1 MDASMMKAITY
12 SEFGVSTDVLKV
24 KELPIPKVGKDE
36 VLVALE
42 FSGSNP
48 SDAKSR
54 AGNRPGITKP
64 QFERI
69 VPNSDGSGIITVVGE
84 AVDKSRIGQRVW
96 IWNGQW
102 QRPNGT
108 AAEYIS
114 VPSTQ
119 AVEMPEDMSFET
131 GACLGIPGLTAS
143 YCTLGDGALSGK
155 TVFVSGGAGA
165 VGHTCIQLAK
175 WSGATVI
182 ASGSENGFEHIR
194 EAGADHVFD
203 YRDPDLSK
211 KILDIC
217 PPGVDRAIE
226 VEFGE
231 NINLL
236 HKIVRQNGEISLYGG
251 AKNMTPSFPFG
262 PYLFKALKIN
272 IALIYILPKQ
282 DRDIAIKALHDAH
295 SDGALKMAVGNVFS
309 LEDCAQSHDATLTP
323 GRKGSV
329 LLKLK

>member
-12 SEFGVSTDVLKV
+12 SEFGISTDVLKFS
-24 KELPIPKVGKDE
+24 ELPIPQVGENE
-36 VLVALE
+36 VLVSLE

-64 QFERI
+64 QFEHI
-69 VPNSDGSGIITVVGE
+69 VPNSDGSGTITAVGE
-84 AVDKSRIGQRVW
+84 GVDKSRIGQRVW

-114 VPSTQ
+114 VPSAQ

-143 YCTLGDGALSGK
+143 YCTLGDGALGGK

-182 ASGSENGFEHIR
+182 ASGSENGFEHIGQ
-194 EAGADHVFD
+194 AGADHVFD

-217 PPGVDRAIE
+217 PSGVDRAIE

-231 NINLL
+231 NVNLL

-251 AKNMTPSFPFG
+251 AKNMTPTFPFG

-295 SDGALKMAVGNVFS
+295 SDRALKMAVGNVFS
-309 LEDCAQSHDATLTP
+309 LEECAKSHDATLTP
-323 GRKGSV
+323 GRRGSV
-329 LLKLK
+329 LIKI

>member
-1 MDASMMKAITY
+1 MMKAITY
-12 SEFGVSTDVLKV
+12 SEFGVSTKVLKV
-24 KELPIPKVGKDE
+24 KKLPVPKVGKDE
-36 VLVALE
+36 VLVALK

-64 QFERI
+64 QFEQI
-69 VPNSDGSGIITVVGE
+69 VPNSDGSGIITAVGE
-84 AVDKSRIGQRVW
+84 TVDKSRIGQRVW

-119 AVEMPEDMSFET
+119 AVEMPADMSFET

-143 YCTLGDGALSGK
+143 YCTLGDGAVSGK

-203 YRDPDLSK
+203 YRDPDLSR
-211 KILDIC
+211 KILDIS

-231 NINLL
+231 NVNLL

-251 AKNMTPSFPFG
+251 AKNMTPTFPFG

-282 DRDIAIKALHDAH
+282 ERDIAIKALHDAH

-309 LEDCAQSHDATLTP
+309 LEECAKSHDATLTP
-323 GRKGSV
+323 GRRGSV
-329 LLKLK
+329 LIEI

>member
-1 MDASMMKAITY
+1 MMKAITY
-12 SEFGVSTDVLKV
+12 SEFGVSTEVLKV
-24 KELPIPKVGKDE
+24 KELPIPKVGNDE

-64 QFERI
+64 QFEQI
-69 VPNSDGSGIITVVGE
+69 VPNSDGSGIITAVGE

-114 VPSTQ
+114 VPSAQ
-119 AVEMPEDMSFET
+119 AVEMPADMSFET

-143 YCTLGDGALSGK
+143 YCTLGDGELGGK

-203 YRDPDLSK
+203 YRDPDLSN

-231 NINLL
+231 NVNLL
-236 HKIVRQNGEISLYGG
+236 HKIVKQNGEISLYGG
-251 AKNMTPSFPFG
+251 AKNMTPTFPFG

-282 DRDIAIKALHDAH
+282 DRDVAIKALHDAH
-295 SDGALKMAVGNVFS
+295 SEGALKMAVGNVFR
-309 LEDCAQSHDATLTP
+309 LEECALSHDATLTP

-329 LLKLK
+329 LLKI

>member
-12 SEFGVSTDVLKV
+12 SEFGVSTDVLKA

-143 YCTLGDGALSGK
+143 YCTLGDGALNGK

>member
-1 MDASMMKAITY
+1 MDTSMMKAITY
-12 SEFGVSTDVLKV
+12 SEFGVSTEVLKV

-64 QFERI
+64 QFEQI
-69 VPNSDGSGIITVVGE
+69 VPNSDGSGIITAVGE

-114 VPSTQ
+114 VPSAQ
-119 AVEMPEDMSFET
+119 AVEMPADMSFET

-143 YCTLGDGALSGK
+143 YCTLGDGELGGK

-182 ASGSENGFEHIR
+182 ASGSENRFEHIR

-203 YRDPDLSK
+203 YRDPDLSN

-231 NINLL
+231 NVNLL
-236 HKIVRQNGEISLYGG
+236 HKIVKQNGEISLYGG
-251 AKNMTPSFPFG
+251 AKNMTPTFPFG

-309 LEDCAQSHDATLTP
+309 LEDCALSHDATLTP

>member
-1 MDASMMKAITY
+1 MDTSMMKAITY
-12 SEFGVSTDVLKV
+12 SEFGVSTEVLKV

-36 VLVALE
+36 VLVALK

-64 QFERI
+64 QFEQI
-69 VPNSDGSGIITVVGE
+69 VPNSDGSGIITAVGE
-84 AVDKSRIGQRVW
+84 TVDKSRIGQRVW

-119 AVEMPEDMSFET
+119 AVEMPNDMSFET

-143 YCTLGDGALSGK
+143 YCTLGDGAVSGK

-203 YRDPDLSK
+203 YRDPDLSR
-211 KILDIC
+211 KILDIS

-231 NINLL
+231 NVNLL

-251 AKNMTPSFPFG
+251 AKNMTPTFPFG

-282 DRDIAIKALHDAH
+282 ERDIAIKALHNAH

-309 LEDCAQSHDATLTP
+309 LEECAKSHDATLTP
-323 GRKGSV
+323 GRRGSV
-329 LLKLK
+329 LIEI

>member
-12 SEFGVSTDVLKV
+12 SEFGVATDVLKV
-24 KELPIPKVGKDE
+24 KELPIPKVSKDE

-64 QFERI
+64 QFEQI
-69 VPNSDGSGIITVVGE
+69 VPNSDGSGIITAVGE

-108 AAEYIS
+108 AAEYIA
-114 VPSTQ
+114 VPSAQ

-203 YRDPDLSK
+203 YRDTDLSK

-231 NINLL
+231 NVNLL

-251 AKNMTPSFPFG
+251 AKNMNPTFPFG

-272 IALIYILPKQ
+272 IALIYILPEQ

-295 SDGALKMAVGNVFS
+295 SEGALKMAVGNVFS
-309 LEDCAQSHDATLTP
+309 LEECAKSHDATLTP

-329 LLKLK
+329 LIKI

>member
-1 MDASMMKAITY
+1 MDTSMMKAMTY
-12 SEFGVSTDVLKV
+12 SEFGVSTDVLKF

-64 QFERI
+64 QFEQI
-69 VPNSDGSGIITVVGE
+69 VPNSDGSGIITAVGE
-84 AVDKSRIGQRVW
+84 YVDKIRIGQRVW

-114 VPSTQ
+114 VPSAQ

-182 ASGSENGFEHIR
+182 ASGSENGFKHIR

-211 KILDIC
+211 KILEIC

-231 NINLL
+231 NVNLL

-251 AKNMTPSFPFG
+251 AKNMTPTFPFG

-272 IALIYILPKQ
+272 IALIYILPKK
-282 DRDIAIKALHDAH
+282 DRDISIKALHDAH

-309 LEDCAQSHDATLTP
+309 LEECAKSHDATLTP
-323 GRKGSV
+323 GRRGSI
-329 LLKLK
+329 LIKI

>member
-12 SEFGVSTDVLKV
+12 SDFGVSTDVLKFR
-24 KELPIPKVGKDE
+24 ELPIPKPGKGE
-36 VLVALE
+36 VLVSLE

-54 AGNRPGITKP
+54 AGNRPGVTKP
-64 QFERI
+64 QFEQI
-69 VPNSDGSGIITVVGE
+69 VPNSDGSGTITAVGE
-84 AVDKSRIGQRVW
+84 SVNENRIGQRVW

-108 AAEYIS
+108 AAEYIAL
-114 VPSTQ
+114 PSAQ
-119 AVEMPEDMSFET
+119 AVEMPESMSFET

-143 YCTLGDGALSGK
+143 YCTLGDGELGGK

-175 WSGATVI
+175 WSGASVI
-182 ASGSENGFEHIR
+182 ASGSENGFQHMR

-203 YRDPDLSK
+203 YRDPDISK
-211 KILDIC
+211 KILDIY
-217 PPGVDRAIE
+217 PNGVDRAIE

-231 NINLL
+231 NVNLL

-251 AKNMTPSFPFG
+251 AKNMNPTFPFG

-272 IALIYILPKQ
+272 IALIYILPKD
-282 DRDIAIKALHDAH
+282 DRDRAIKALHDAH
-295 SDGALKMAVGNVFS
+295 FDGALKMAIGHVF
-309 LEDCAQSHDATLTP
+309 DFTDFAQSHDATLIP

-329 LLKLK
+329 LIKI

>member
-1 MDASMMKAITY
+1 MMKAITY

-64 QFERI
+64 QFEQI
-69 VPNSDGSGIITVVGE
+69 VPNSDGSGIITAVGE

-114 VPSTQ
+114 VSSAQ

-182 ASGSENGFEHIR
+182 ASGSENGFKHIR

-211 KILDIC
+211 KILEIC

-231 NINLL
+231 NVNLL

-251 AKNMTPSFPFG
+251 AKNMTPTFPFG

-272 IALIYILPKQ
+272 IALIYILPKK

-295 SDGALKMAVGNVFS
+295 SEGALKMAVGNVFS
-309 LEDCAQSHDATLTP
+309 LEECALSHDATLAP

>member
-24 KELPIPKVGKDE
+24 KELPIPKVSKDE

-64 QFERI
+64 QFEQI
-69 VPNSDGSGIITVVGE
+69 VPNSDGSGIITAVGE

-114 VPSTQ
+114 VPSAQ
-119 AVEMPEDMSFET
+119 AVEMPENMSFET

-194 EAGADHVFD
+194 QAGADHVFD

-251 AKNMTPSFPFG
+251 AKNMSPTFPFG

-282 DRDIAIKALHDAH
+282 DRDLAIKALHDAH

-309 LEDCAQSHDATLTP
+309 LEECAKSHDATLTP
-323 GRKGSV
+323 GRRGSV
-329 LLKLK
+329 LIKI